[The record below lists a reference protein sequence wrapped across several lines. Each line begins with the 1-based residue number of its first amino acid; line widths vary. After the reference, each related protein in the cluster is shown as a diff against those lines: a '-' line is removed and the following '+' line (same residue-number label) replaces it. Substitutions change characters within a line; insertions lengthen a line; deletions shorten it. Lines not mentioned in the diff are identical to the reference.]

1 MADYAYLPY
10 RRVLPVAGDES
21 APPVYEELERRLMP
35 TDIPSALNWF
45 ANVQQAPTTAT
56 NDDEQQTMTYMPSPL
71 MSRYSFPTEYM
82 LLPDITDHIKDRQK
96 TVAGRA
102 AAGGDQQTRGNRQAS
117 SGTLDAIG
125 MCSRLKRGGHSMYI
139 EGDEETWP
147 TQPTPGAVA
156 EADARIKDDSIHDA
170 LIRLFDERPMWT
182 RTAITYHLP
191 QCTEPMLKFV
201 LSNVRARMGVHRALL
216 PKYAFY
222 VSSGPFGRL
231 WCRFGYDARRDTAP
245 HGRLYQIVGL
255 TFRRETRLT
264 GPAAVPRLA
273 FGTTSSGAPVR
284 SSHAASGRDGASG
297 VVSGRQ
303 GVGVCRAR
311 RRTINIQLAAT
322 ERGNIY
328 VSFRLLAN
336 SATSLVLCV
345 RCASADCSA
354 IFGDGRGD
362 RRRAYAHC
370 SQKPGAFD
378 ARHGFLPPDALVQ
391 IRSAIKADIRAHH
404 AETMDGE
411 NSSAPP
417 TDTDDDD
424 RP

>member
-1 MADYAYLPY
+1 MVDTAVNYTVLRTHALQRLRKCMLIVYPGYVRDVDRALRRLGGVNEIFERHHTVGTLHCALTDDRAACNYDGVDARRECARGVIVPKGVTAQRRPASQSGHLMLVVRARRRRGQHHVDGDASRSEMSIVGLVHSVYEFRSMADYAYLPY

-201 LSNVRARMGVHRALL
+201 LSNVRARMGG
-216 PKYAFY
+216 
-222 VSSGPFGRL
+222 S
-231 WCRFGYDARRDTAP
+231 
-245 HGRLYQIVGL
+245 Q
-255 TFRRETRLT
+255 
-264 GPAAVPRLA
+264 
-273 FGTTSSGAPVR
+273 
-284 SSHAASGRDGASG
+284 GASTQVRVLR
-297 VVSGRQ
+297 VV
-303 GVGVCRAR
+303 
-311 RRTINIQLAAT
+311 RTVWSIM
-322 ERGNIY
+322 
-328 VSFRLLAN
+328 VSLWL
-336 SATSLVLCV
+336 
-345 RCASADCSA
+345 
-354 IFGDGRGD
+354 
-362 RRRAYAHC
+362 
-370 SQKPGAFD
+370 
-378 ARHGFLPPDALVQ
+378 
-391 IRSAIKADIRAHH
+391 
-404 AETMDGE
+404 
-411 NSSAPP
+411 
-417 TDTDDDD
+417 
-424 RP
+424 